1 MNIKIGVVCGSF
13 HRSEVERML
22 EWSTDE
28 ADRQGIEIEDVIWV
42 PGAMEVPLALDRLLS
57 RDDIE
62 GAACLGIIER
72 GQTQHGLAMGHAVIK
87 SITSNTVLTIA
98 STEGLDPNLGV
109 FATGYG
115 ATTFV
120 VSQLPKSSTSDSS
133 YKEPE
138 DGYTKAVYAVNA
150 TNIDATSGTGIAADS
165 AGWVGVTTYLQSDG
179 TLRTKSEVLVAMSG
193 ISTGGRPKFPTPLDL
208 A

>member
-13 HRSEVERML
+13 HRCEVERML

-62 GAACLGIIER
+62 GAACLGIIEK

-87 SITSNTVLTIA
+87 SIIELQIVHEKPI
-98 STEGLDPNLGV
+98 GLGIIGPGAEPKHIEPRLEPHSRAAITAVAVMLG
-109 FATGYG
+109 GEH
-115 ATTFV
+115 
-120 VSQLPKSSTSDSS
+120 S
-133 YKEPE
+133 
-138 DGYTKAVYAVNA
+138 
-150 TNIDATSGTGIAADS
+150 
-165 AGWVGVTTYLQSDG
+165 
-179 TLRTKSEVLVAMSG
+179 
-193 ISTGGRPKFPTPLDL
+193 
-208 A
+208 